1 MKGRMNKKENKSDDV
16 IINLILHILADL
28 FTYSSNDG
36 SLPVNDRTLPYQ
48 PQLHGYIPNDMT
60 ATTVIHQ
67 QNITDN
73 DDDLHDTAIGSRRR
87 CIIM

>member
-1 MKGRMNKKENKSDDV
+1 MKMKGRMNKKENKSDDV

-36 SLPVNDRTLPYQ
+36 SLPVIDRTLPYK
-48 PQLHGYIPNDMT
+48 PQLHGYMT
-60 ATTVIHQ
+60 TTTVIHQ

-73 DDDLHDTAIGSRRR
+73 DDDLHDNAIGSRRR

>member
-36 SLPVNDRTLPYQ
+36 SLPVNDRTLPYK
-48 PQLHGYIPNDMT
+48 PQLLNDMT

-73 DDDLHDTAIGSRRR
+73 DDGLHDNAIGSRRR

>member
-36 SLPVNDRTLPYQ
+36 SLPVNDRTLPYK
-48 PQLHGYIPNDMT
+48 PQLHGYMFK
-60 ATTVIHQ
+60 
-67 QNITDN
+67 
-73 DDDLHDTAIGSRRR
+73 
-87 CIIM
+87 